1 MRAQDQRLTQEQAD
15 PTFVADNTYVQK
27 KKKKKGIRV
36 GVFFKEL
43 QTLITRAIILEGKK
57 VNPSVLPPTVPKTRC

>member
-15 PTFVADNTYVQK
+15 PSFVADNTYVQ

-57 VNPSVLPPTVPKTRC
+57 VDPSVLPPTVPKTRC

>member
-15 PTFVADNTYVQK
+15 PSFVADNTYVQK
-27 KKKKKGIRV
+27 KKKKEIRV

-57 VNPSVLPPTVPKTRC
+57 VDLSVLPPTVPKTRC

>member
-15 PTFVADNTYVQK
+15 PSFVADNTYVQ
-27 KKKKKGIRV
+27 KKKKGIRV

-57 VNPSVLPPTVPKTRC
+57 VDLSVLPPTVPKTRC

>member
-1 MRAQDQRLTQEQAD
+1 MRAQDQRLIQEQAD
-15 PTFVADNTYVQK
+15 PSFVADNTYVQ

-57 VNPSVLPPTVPKTRC
+57 VDLSVLPPTVPKTRC

>member
-15 PTFVADNTYVQK
+15 PSFVADKTYVQ

-57 VNPSVLPPTVPKTRC
+57 VDLSVLPPTVPKTRC